1 MPLQQ
6 LTRETKVTPGS
17 ESAFDYDVAIAGGGI
32 AGTTLAASLKD
43 SGLKVV
49 LIEALPPSVAASR
62 NQVYAL
68 SLLSGQIFEAVGV
81 WERILPKITPFN
93 QISLSDSGRE
103 GVRFQPGDL
112 GRETLGYVGE
122 HQVLLTALQDF
133 LTDCAHV
140 TWKCPAEVLGVEYQA
155 DGVVVEVRSPV
166 EENPETQRIRTRVL
180 IAADGAR
187 SQIREAAGIKTQG
200 WKYWQSCIT
209 VQVKPEKPHAN
220 IAYERFW
227 PSGPF
232 AILPLTEN
240 RCNIVWTA
248 PHEEAKALAALN
260 EAEFLVEL
268 QKRYGEQMGRVQPI
282 SDRRVF
288 SVQLMQSSRYVQ
300 PRLALIGDA
309 AHCCHP
315 VGGQGQNLGI
325 RDAAAIAEILT
336 QAHHQGEDIGSL
348 AVLKRYERWRKLEN
362 LTILGFTDLL
372 DRLFSNQFLPAV
384 ILRHLGLWGLRT
396 LPPVKQFALRLM
408 TGQLGR
414 HPETVKALSVP
425 SRSSL

>member
-6 LTRETKVTPGS
+6 LTRETTLTPPS
-17 ESAFDYDVAIAGGGI
+17 ESAFDYDVAIAGAGI

-68 SLLSGQIFEAVGV
+68 SLLSGQIFQAIGV
-81 WERILPKITPFN
+81 WDRIFPRITPFD

-112 GRETLGYVGE
+112 GGETLGYVGE

-133 LTDCAHV
+133 LTDCSNV
-140 TWKCPAEVLGVEYQA
+140 TWRCPAEVLGVEYQP
-155 DGVVVEVRSPV
+155 DGVVVEVRSLD
-166 EENPETQRIRTRVL
+166 EDTLETHQIRTRVL
-180 IAADGAR
+180 IAADGVR
-187 SQIREAAGIKTQG
+187 SQIREAAGIKTRG

-209 VQVKPEKPHAN
+209 VQVKPEKSHEN

-248 PHEEAKALAALN
+248 PHEEAQALAALD

-268 QKRYGEQMGRVQPI
+268 KKRYGEQMGQVQPI
-282 SDRRVF
+282 GDRRVF
-288 SVQLMQSSRYVQ
+288 SVQLMQSDRYVL
-300 PRLALIGDA
+300 PRLGLIGDA

-336 QAHHQGEDIGSL
+336 QAHQNGEDIGSL
-348 AVLKRYERWRKLEN
+348 AVLKRYERWRKVEN
-362 LTILGFTDLL
+362 LTILGFTDIL

-384 ILRHLGLWGLRT
+384 SLRRLGLWGLRT
-396 LPPVKQFALRLM
+396 LPPVKHFALRLM

-414 HPETVKALSVP
+414 HPKTVKALSVQP
-425 SRSSL
+425 TSPL

>member
-6 LTRETKVTPGS
+6 LTRETTVTPAS

-68 SLLSGQIFEAVGV
+68 SLLSGEIFQAVGV
-81 WERILPKITPFN
+81 WEKIFPKITPFN

-133 LTDCAHV
+133 LTDCANV
-140 TWKCPAEVLGVEYQA
+140 TWNCPAEVLGVDYQA
-155 DGVVVEVRSPV
+155 DGVVLEVRSRV
-166 EENPETQRIRTRVL
+166 EENPKTQRIRTRVL

-187 SQIREAAGIKTQG
+187 SQIREAAGIKTRG

-209 VQVKPEKPHAN
+209 VQVKPETPHAN

-248 PHEEAKALAALN
+248 PHEEAKALAALD
-260 EAEFLVEL
+260 ESEFLVEL

-288 SVQLMQSSRYVQ
+288 SVQLMQSSRYV
-300 PRLALIGDA
+300 
-309 AHCCHP
+309 
-315 VGGQGQNLGI
+315 
-325 RDAAAIAEILT
+325 
-336 QAHHQGEDIGSL
+336 
-348 AVLKRYERWRKLEN
+348 
-362 LTILGFTDLL
+362 
-372 DRLFSNQFLPAV
+372 
-384 ILRHLGLWGLRT
+384 
-396 LPPVKQFALRLM
+396 
-408 TGQLGR
+408 
-414 HPETVKALSVP
+414 
-425 SRSSL
+425 